1 MAICHLRTSVGSASR
16 GQSARA
22 KVDYISREGKYA
34 GDTEEVEHVE
44 HGNMP
49 GWAAEDGRGYWRAA
63 DERERAN
70 GRLFVEVQ
78 VALPNELNKE
88 QRRELAQSFVRRLTD
103 GESLPY
109 TLAIHR
115 GESKEPDKPDNPHA
129 HIVMSERSNDGVA
142 RTGETWFR
150 RANRPEPERGGA
162 RKVSQLQEREWPQ
175 CIRQGWASECN
186 RALER
191 AGREERIDPRTLA
204 EQAREALEN
213 GDLEQAAELSRAP
226 EPKRGAGDA
235 IQRRYEQG
243 QAAEP
248 SRAVEAWERVRAE
261 NERWRKEC
269 RKRSQKAE
277 RARAALAAAARLAPA
292 SEEERAVGQV
302 VGRTIGKRRA
312 QAKRRSG
319 EEPQRP
325 RVRKPVRGKGEDSK
339 PRDVEGRRRRPT
351 KARQSVNHEWPS
363 GKLPAHR
370 RAEPWGRYQK
380 RWPEHA
386 AADREP
392 FEAIS
397 KMSEVAKNHLRYQW
411 RERSMRIVSTAAEP
425 GKGEPFNWERTEPLP
440 LPRALAPQGKA
451 EYGAAQSERAY
462 HNALPLRYGKR
473 WMEAGI
479 SRRVEE
485 VAEQARTSLRG
496 RLSRNREKYVEDA
509 VRRECGPQAQLLDRE
524 MREDMR
530 QKPPHRL
537 AVLKRMDTMQYEER
551 QAAQERQRVERER
564 VAREYLERMPTREP
578 KIKQGPELS
587 R

>member
-1 MAICHLRTSVGSASR
+1 MGSASR
-16 GQSARA
+16 GQSATA
-22 KVDYISREGKYA
+22 KVDYISREGKYGRDA
-34 GDTEEVEHVE
+34 EEVEHIE
-44 HGNMP
+44 HGHMP
-49 GWAAEDGRGYWRAA
+49 GWAADNARGYWQAA
-63 DERERAN
+63 DGGERAN
-70 GRLFVEVQ
+70 GRLYVEVQ
-78 VALPNELNKE
+78 VALPVELDRD
-88 QRRELAQSFVRRLTD
+88 QQRELAQSFAGQLTE

-115 GESKEPDKPDNPHA
+115 GESQEKDKPDNPHA
-129 HIVMSERSNDGVA
+129 HIVLSERSNDGVA
-142 RTGETWFR
+142 RTAETWFR
-150 RANRPEPERGGA
+150 RANRQEPERGGA
-162 RKVSQLQEREWPQ
+162 AKVSHLQAREWPQ
-175 CIRQGWASECN
+175 RIRQGWASECN

-204 EQAREALEN
+204 EQAREAYEN
-213 GDLEQAAELSRAP
+213 GDLEQAAELSRPP

-235 IQRRYEQG
+235 IQQRYEQG

-248 SRAVEAWERVRAE
+248 SRAVAAWERVRAE

-269 RKRSQKAE
+269 RKRSQKAD
-277 RARAALAAAARLAPA
+277 RARAALDAAARLVPA

-302 VGRTIGKRRA
+302 VGKAIGKRRA
-312 QAKRRSG
+312 QAARRSG
-319 EEPQRP
+319 EEQQRP
-325 RVRKPVRGKGEDSK
+325 RVRKPVRGKVEDSK
-339 PRDVEGRRRRPT
+339 PRHVEGRRGRPT
-351 KARQSVNHEWPS
+351 KARKPVSHEWPS

-370 RAEPWGRYQK
+370 RADPTPWERYQK

-411 RERSMRIVSTAAEP
+411 RERFMRIVSTAAEP

-440 LPRALAPQGKA
+440 LPRALAPPGKA

-462 HNALPLRYGKR
+462 HKALPLRYGKR

-485 VAEQARTSLRG
+485 VAEKARTSLRG
-496 RLSRNREKYVEDA
+496 RLSRNPEKYVEDV
-509 VRRECGPQAQLLDRE
+509 VRRECGPQAQRLDQE

-530 QKPPHRL
+530 KKPPHRL
-537 AVLKRMDTMQYEER
+537 AVLNRMDTMQYEER
-551 QAAQERQRVERER
+551 EAAQERQRVARER

>member
-1 MAICHLRTSVGSASR
+1 MAKH
-16 GQSARA
+16 
-22 KVDYISREGKYA
+22 DYISREGKYA
-34 GDTEEVEHVE
+34 RESGEVEHVE
-44 HGNMP
+44 HGHLP
-49 GWAAEDGRGYWRAA
+49 EWAADNARGYWQAA
-63 DERERAN
+63 DQGERAN

-78 VALPNELNKE
+78 VALPVELDRSQ
-88 QRRELAQSFVRRLTD
+88 QRDLARAFARQLTD

-115 GESKEPDKPDNPHA
+115 GASKEPGKPDNPHA
-129 HIVMSERSNDGVA
+129 HIVVSERSNDGRA
-142 RTGETWFR
+142 RTAETWFR
-150 RANRPEPERGGA
+150 RANPQAPERGGA
-162 RKVSQLQEREWPQ
+162 RKVSHLREREWPER
-175 CIRQGWASECN
+175 IRQGWAGECN

-191 AGREERIDPRTLA
+191 AGRSERIDPRTLA
-204 EQAREALEN
+204 EQARAAFES

-226 EPKRGAGDA
+226 EPKRGAGEA

-248 SRAVEAWERVRAE
+248 SRAVAAWERVRAE
-261 NERWRKEC
+261 NERWQKEC
-269 RKRSQKAE
+269 QERSQKAE
-277 RARAALAAAARLAPA
+277 RARAAHAAAERLVPV
-292 SEEERAVGQV
+292 SQEERAVGQA
-302 VGRTIGKRRA
+302 VGKAIAKRRA
-312 QAKRRSG
+312 TGKRRSG
-319 EEPQRP
+319 EEPARP
-325 RVRKPVRGKGEDSK
+325 PRRKSVRRKGEDSR
-339 PRDVEGRRRRPT
+339 PRDVEGRRGRQP
-351 KARQSVNHEWPS
+351 KARKPVSHEWPS

-386 AADREP
+386 AADRES

-411 RERSMRIVSTAAEP
+411 RERFMRIASTAAEP
-425 GKGEPFNWERTEPLP
+425 WKGEPFNWERTTPLP
-440 LPRALAPQGKA
+440 LPRALAPQGQA

-462 HNALPLRYGKR
+462 HKALPLRYGKR
-473 WMEAGI
+473 WTEAGI

-485 VAEQARTSLRG
+485 VAEKARTSLRG
-496 RLSRNREKYVEDA
+496 RLSRNPEKYVEDA
-509 VRRECGPQAQLLDRE
+509 VRRECGPQAQRLDQE

-537 AVLKRMDTMQYEER
+537 AVLNRMDTIQYEER